1 MPSCRTRTPPPLPT
15 RIAGAAR
22 FLALVVAAVALLCP
36 SPAAAITAQDART
49 ESFKLQADGMR
60 LYREGKYPEAIASL
74 QKVVNL
80 HLNSFMAWYYLGVA
94 LSAERRYADA
104 IEPLKIAL
112 DLQPD
117 HMQAHMALGDALL
130 KLGEVDECRAAY
142 LRALDLQP
150 NYAQAHDGLGRL
162 HESMGREAEAEAEY
176 RKALEINVAFA
187 DAYTHLGE
195 LFLRQGRLDEAT
207 ELFGKAIAMKPDFSE
222 AYVRLGVA
230 LSRLGRFDDA
240 IAAAR
245 KSRSLAPRNP
255 EPILALAKIDLEMQS
270 FRRARAGVDEAMA
283 IDPEFVYSHV
293 MLADLARA
301 QGNLPYAVSILEQ
314 RLDRPIDDPRLKRD
328 LQNRLKQA
336 RADAKTL
343 AGLEAAQTQAV
354 SATPADPAATVALAR
369 FWSGQRN
376 HQRAADLLLAA
387 VDRVQAAGG
396 AVEPLRYEAGLEQY
410 ASRRFAEAIAT
421 FEELALASDG
431 TPLREEAR
439 FNLGVAQA
447 GAGLDEDAVATFRD
461 CAARADADPAVRLYL
476 GNALLRLGRPAEAR
490 EAYDAYLQRAG
501 NAREAEQV
509 RRLVQQLAGPQAGP
523 AAPAGATPPPSAPG
537 GTPAPSA
544 AAQKGQP

>member
-1 MPSCRTRTPPPLPT
+1 MPPGRFRAFPPFTMPLARAVWVT
-15 RIAGAAR
+15 AA
-22 FLALVVAAVALLCP
+22 AAVAAFALLRP
-36 SPAAAITAQDART
+36 SPADAMAAQDART
-49 ESFKLQADGMR
+49 QSFKLQSDGMR
-60 LYREGKYPEAIASL
+60 LYREGKYPEAIVAFK
-74 QKVVNL
+74 QVVNI

-94 LSAERRYADA
+94 LSAERRYAEA

-117 HMQAHMALGDALL
+117 HLQGHMALGDALL

-142 LRALDLQP
+142 LRALDLQA

-162 HESMGREAEAEAEY
+162 HESMGRDAEAEAEY

-207 ELFGKAIAMKPDFSE
+207 ALFGKAIAMKPDFSE

-245 KSRSLAPRNP
+245 KSRSLAPRDP

-283 IDPEFVYSHV
+283 IDQEFVYSHV

-314 RLDRPIDDPRLKRD
+314 RLERPIDDPRLKRD
-328 LQNRLKQA
+328 IANRLKQA

-343 AGLEAAQTQAV
+343 AGLEAAEAQAAA
-354 SATPADPAATVALAR
+354 ATPADPAATVALAR

-376 HQRAADLLLAA
+376 HRMAVDLLLAA
-387 VDRVQAAGG
+387 ADRVQAGGG
-396 AVEPLRYEAGLEQY
+396 AVEPLRFEAGLEQY
-410 ASRRFAEAIAT
+410 AARRYAEAIAT
-421 FEELALASDG
+421 FEVLAFADEG
-431 TPLREEAR
+431 RPLRDEAR

-447 GAGLDEDAVATFRD
+447 GAGLDEEAVATFRD
-461 CAARADADPAVRLYL
+461 CSARAESDPQPRLYL

-490 EAYDAYLQRAG
+490 EAYAAYLERAG
-501 NAREAEQV
+501 QGREADQV
-509 RRLVQQLAGPQAGP
+509 RRLLQKLAGSQAE
-523 AAPAGATPPPSAPG
+523 APAPVTDSPIVPG
-537 GTPAPSA
+537 A
-544 AAQKGQP
+544 AAARKGSR

>member
-1 MPSCRTRTPPPLPT
+1 MPSGRSPVLPPVTMPRVPALAVLAAT
-15 RIAGAAR
+15 VAAIA
-22 FLALVVAAVALLCP
+22 LALP
-36 SPAAAITAQDART
+36 SPAAALSAQDARMQ
-49 ESFKLQADGMR
+49 SFKLQAEGMK
-60 LYREGKYPEAIASL
+60 LYREGNYPEAIAAL
-74 QKVVNL
+74 QKVVNI
-80 HLNSFMAWYYLGVA
+80 HLNSFMAWYYLGAA

-130 KLGEVDECRAAY
+130 KLGEVDESRAAY
-142 LRALDLQP
+142 LRALDLQA
-150 NYAQAHDGLGRL
+150 NYAPAHDGLGRL
-162 HESMGREAEAEAEY
+162 QESMGHEAEAEAEY

-207 ELFGKAIAMKPDFSE
+207 DLFGRAIAMKPDFSE

-245 KSRSLAPRNP
+245 KSKSLAPRDP

-270 FRRARAGVDEAMA
+270 FRRARAGVDEAMV
-283 IDPEFVYSHV
+283 IDGQFVYAHV

-328 LQNRLKQA
+328 LANRLKQA

-343 AGLEAAQTQAV
+343 AGLEAAETQAAAA
-354 SATPADPAATVALAR
+354 SPADPTATVALAR

-376 HQRAADLLLAA
+376 HQRAEALLLQAA
-387 VDRVQAAGG
+387 DRVNAAGG

-410 ASRRFAEAIAT
+410 AARRFAEAITT
-421 FEELALASDG
+421 FEGLAFADEG
-431 TPLREEAR
+431 RPLREEAR

-447 GAGLDEDAVATFRD
+447 GAGLDEDAVATFRE
-461 CAARADADPAVRLYL
+461 CAARAESDPQPRLYL

-490 EAYDAYLQRAG
+490 EAYAAYLERAEKG
-501 NAREAEQV
+501 READQV
-509 RRLVQQLAGPQAGP
+509 RRLVQQLSA
-523 AAPAGATPPPSAPG
+523 AAPGAPVS
-537 GTPAPSA
+537 GTPASQA
-544 AAQKGQP
+544 GSR